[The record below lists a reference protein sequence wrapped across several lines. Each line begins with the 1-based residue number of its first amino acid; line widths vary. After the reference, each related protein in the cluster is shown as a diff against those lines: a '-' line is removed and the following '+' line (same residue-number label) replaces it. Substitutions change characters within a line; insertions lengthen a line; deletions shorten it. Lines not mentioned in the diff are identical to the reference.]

1 MISGLRLMWML
12 VMFDLPV
19 TEDDDRRRAA
29 KFRKFLLDEGF
40 NMSQFSVYL
49 RFCGSREKVKSYKRK
64 IEANVPPNG
73 KVSILCFTETQYGKI
88 INFSNRQRTN
98 PPKKSQQYVLFD
110 LE

>member
-1 MISGLRLMWML
+1 MWML

-19 TEDDDRRRAA
+19 TEDDDRHRAT

-49 RFCGSREKVKSYKRK
+49 RFCGTRDKIKSYVRK
-64 IEANVPPNG
+64 IDANVPPNG
-73 KVSILCFTETQYGKI
+73 KVSILCFTDKQYGKI
-88 INFSNRQRTN
+88 VNFSNRQRSN

>member
-19 TEDDDRRRAA
+19 TEDVDRRRAA

-40 NMSQFSVYL
+40 SMSQFSVYL
-49 RFCGSREKVKSYKRK
+49 RFCGIRDKVKSYVRK
-64 IEANVPPNG
+64 IDANVPPNG
-73 KVSILCFTETQYGKI
+73 KVSILCFTDKQYGKI
-88 INFSNRQRTN
+88 INFSNRQRAN
-98 PPKKSQQYVLFD
+98 MPKKSQQYVLFE

>member
-19 TEDDDRRRAA
+19 TEDDDRRRAT

-49 RFCGSREKVKSYKRK
+49 RFCGTRDKIKSYVRK
-64 IEANVPPNG
+64 IDTNVPPNG
-73 KVSILCFTETQYGKI
+73 KVSILCFTDKQYGKI
-88 INFSNRQRTN
+88 VNFSNRQRSGM
-98 PPKKSQQYVLFD
+98 PKKSQQYVLFE

>member
-1 MISGLRLMWML
+1 MWML

-19 TEDDDRRRAA
+19 TEDDDRRRAT

-49 RFCGSREKVKSYKRK
+49 RFCGTRDKIKSYVRK
-64 IEANVPPNG
+64 IDTNVPPNG
-73 KVSILCFTETQYGKI
+73 KVSILCFTDKQYGKI
-88 INFSNRQRTN
+88 VNFSNRQRSGM
-98 PPKKSQQYVLFD
+98 PKKSQQYVLFE

>member
-19 TEDDDRRRAA
+19 TEDVDRRRAT

-40 NMSQFSVYL
+40 SMSQFSVYM
-49 RFCGSREKVKSYKRK
+49 RFCGTREKVNSYKRK
-64 IEANVPPNG
+64 IESNVPPNG
-73 KVSILCFTETQYGKI
+73 NVSILCFTDKQYGKI
-88 INFSNRQRTN
+88 INFSNRQRSGM
-98 PPKKSQQYVLFD
+98 PKKSQQYVLFE